1 MTAPAIALALVAAIV
16 TGAVAA
22 APLDAPVAATHEE
35 AKPSGPI
42 AVDVRLA
49 AVPALGVP
57 LTVTVTA
64 RAEAIDRLELEVHT
78 DDSVAL
84 VIGAQSSPVDRAGA
98 RSWVVTVVPTR
109 ASGGNLSVVVAGEI
123 DGVAQAQSV
132 TTKVRPAGAVPSVRA
147 LSIAPAEGGGENLSL
162 LPVEERF

>member
-1 MTAPAIALALVAAIV
+1 MVAVVAAV
-16 TGAVAA
+16 AMGAVVA
-22 APLDAPVAATHEE
+22 APLDAPVAAATHEE
-35 AKPSGPI
+35 AKPLGPI

-49 AVPALGVP
+49 TPPALGVP

-64 RAEAIDRLELEVHT
+64 RAEAIDRLELEVRA
-78 DDSVAL
+78 DDATAL
-84 VIGAQSSPVDRAGA
+84 AIGTQSGPVDRAGA
-98 RSWVVTVVPTR
+98 RSWIVIVVPMR

-132 TTKVRPAGAVPSVRA
+132 TTRVRPAGGVPAARA
-147 LSIAPAEGGGENLSL
+147 LSVAPSEATGENLSL